1 MPETRSGVIGGVDTH
16 SRTHHAVALD
26 DRGERLG
33 DAEFP
38 ATARG
43 YRELHQ
49 WLEAFGTI
57 ATIAVEGTSSYGA
70 GLTRW
75 LLAQGL
81 DVREVNQPHRHTRR
95 RQGKSDPIDAEAA
108 ARQVLAGTAQVLPKA
123 TNGVVESIRTLAN
136 ARSAAVKA
144 RSAALLQL
152 RDLIA
157 TAPTE
162 LREALPQQTL
172 PAKARQCARFRPDR
186 ARLDQP
192 LQAAKLALR
201 SVAHH
206 VAELDREVADLDQA
220 LRSLVERVAP
230 SSLALL
236 GVGIV
241 NAAQLLVTAGE
252 NIGRLS
258 SEAAFAR
265 LCGAAPLEAS
275 SGRTQRHRLN
285 PGGDRQANSALYRIV
300 LVRLRYCART
310 RAYVA
315 KRTAGGKSKREII
328 RCLKRYVAR
337 QLYRTLTADLAR
349 YATQLSPGSTPG
361 ALRACEGGHPAS
373 LDGEH
378 PRQPTRASTDPGSAR
393 AGLEVGRPSVPNRL
407 AAHAAWEAAGS
418 LP

>member
-57 ATIAVEGTSSYGA
+57 AAIAVEGASSYGA

-157 TAPTE
+157 TAPAE

-206 VAELDREVADLDQA
+206 VAELDRAVADLDQA

-230 SSLALL
+230 GSLALP

-241 NAAQLLVTAGE
+241 NAAQLLLTAGE

-310 RAYVA
+310 RAYPESTDRSLRGRAAGLAESSGGVA
-315 KRTAGGKSKREII
+315 AFAGRRRGRTGARSRRSARLGGAEGAGARVREA
-328 RCLKRYVAR
+328 CAGM
-337 QLYRTLTADLAR
+337 LAR
-349 YATQLSPGSTPG
+349 GLEPGSH
-361 ALRACEGGHPAS
+361 CE
-373 LDGEH
+373 
-378 PRQPTRASTDPGSAR
+378 RASGGER
-393 AGLEVGRPSVPNRL
+393 
-407 AAHAAWEAAGS
+407 
-418 LP
+418 

>member
-1 MPETRSGVIGGVDTH
+1 MPETPVSVIGGVDTH

-81 DVREVNQPHRHTRR
+81 AVREVNQPHRHTRR

-123 TNGVVESIRTLAN
+123 TNGVAESIRTLAN

-157 TAPTE
+157 TAPAE
-162 LREALPQQTL
+162 LREALPQQSL

-201 SVAHH
+201 SVAHR
-206 VAELDREVADLDQA
+206 VAELDRQSDGNAYSSDGDGN
-220 LRSLVERVAP
+220 RSQRGSSTRSEDRCPEACRGCARKGARRRAPRSRPRVA
-230 SSLALL
+230 
-236 GVGIV
+236 
-241 NAAQLLVTAGE
+241 
-252 NIGRLS
+252 
-258 SEAAFAR
+258 
-265 LCGAAPLEAS
+265 CGARACGRVRRSPRRSRAPS
-275 SGRTQRHRLN
+275 
-285 PGGDRQANSALYRIV
+285 
-300 LVRLRYCART
+300 RLRRAR
-310 RAYVA
+310 R
-315 KRTAGGKSKREII
+315 R
-328 RCLKRYVAR
+328 
-337 QLYRTLTADLAR
+337 
-349 YATQLSPGSTPG
+349 
-361 ALRACEGGHPAS
+361 
-373 LDGEH
+373 
-378 PRQPTRASTDPGSAR
+378 SAR
-393 AGLEVGRPSVPNRL
+393 RGPRLQLWQGRSRG
-407 AAHAAWEAAGS
+407 AATASE
-418 LP
+418 